1 MLLGRRTRL
10 LLPLAALC
18 GCSGEVDDP
27 PTPGGQTG
35 EESGAPG
42 CVQPAE
48 VSSQTLAAGEVSP
61 LGFSAEQLLT
71 AIGTERRQTL
81 TWPDGTSTPV
91 RLGLVPSDADVTF
104 ERVLEHD
111 PCADI
116 AAGGRLKVP
125 VRFTLA
131 TEDGALNETWP
142 LTLTPLS
149 QSMAS
154 GYHSVDLETLP
165 ARFRVERVNGETPDD
180 VSAYISVELSAT
192 TWTGSLRSV
201 GVRLFESA
209 EEHVVWAEGHS
220 ATF

>member
-1 MLLGRRTRL
+1 MLLARRTHL

-18 GCSGEVDDP
+18 GCSGEADDP
-27 PTPGGQTG
+27 TTPGGQTG
-35 EESGAPG
+35 EESGSR
-42 CVQPAE
+42 CVPTE
-48 VSSQTLAAGEVSP
+48 VSSETLAAGDVSP

-91 RLGLVPSDADVTF
+91 RLEVVPSEADVTF

-111 PCADI
+111 LCADM
-116 AAGGRLKVP
+116 AGDGRLKVP
-125 VRFTLA
+125 VLFTLI

-142 LTLTPLS
+142 LTLMPFS

-154 GYHSVDLETLP
+154 AYDPVDLETLP
-165 ARFRVERVNGETPDD
+165 ASFRVERVNGEIPEH

-192 TWTGSLRSV
+192 TWTGSLSGVGIRS
-201 GVRLFESA
+201 FESA
-209 EEHVVWAEGHS
+209 DESSVWMESRS